1 MQPLVSIVTP
11 SYNQAVFLEAAIKS
25 VFDQKYPNL
34 EYLLV
39 DGKSTDG
46 SVEIIKKYADR
57 IAWWISE
64 ADRGQADAINK
75 GLQHAHG
82 EIIAW
87 LNSDDI
93 YLPGTLHT
101 IVDFFQDHP
110 QVGLVFGDLLA
121 MDEKGE
127 QINTLRYG
135 DYSVQDLM
143 AFRIIGQP
151 AVFFRK
157 DVLEKAGYLDLS
169 YQYLLDHQLWIRM
182 AGVTTIQHIPQ
193 LLAAA
198 RYHAG
203 AKNVAAA
210 EKFGEEA
217 YRIVDWMHT
226 YEKTSSIF
234 PVIRKRVLAG
244 ACLIDGRY
252 LLDGGKGWAAF
263 KAYARSIFYHPAT
276 GFREFHRMLFALAA
290 ALKLVRVENVV
301 ERRRKMNTIKA
312 KLSGK
317 K

>member
-11 SYNQAVFLEAAIKS
+11 SFNQAAFLESTITS
-25 VFDQKYPNL
+25 VLNQDYQNL

-57 IAWWISE
+57 IAWWVSE
-64 ADRGQADAINK
+64 ADQGQADAINK
-75 GLQHAHG
+75 GLKHSHG

-93 YLPGTLHT
+93 YLPGTIRTVVNYFH
-101 IVDFFQDHP
+101 DHP
-110 QVGLVFGDLLA
+110 HVGLVFGDILA
-121 MDEKGE
+121 LDETGE
-127 QINTLRYG
+127 QINTLRYA
-135 DYSVQDLM
+135 DYKLQDLM

-151 AVFFRK
+151 AVFFRRE
-157 DVLEKAGYLDLS
+157 VLEKAGYLDLS

-182 AGVTTIQHIPQ
+182 AGITDIQHIP
-193 LLAAA
+193 LFLAGA

-210 EKFGEEA
+210 GKFGEEA
-217 YRIVDWMHT
+217 YRIVDWMRT
-226 YEKTSSIF
+226 YEKTVSFF
-234 PVIRKRVLAG
+234 PDMQKKILAG

-263 KAYARSIFYHPAT
+263 KAYGRSVFLHPAT

-290 ALKLVRVENVV
+290 ALGIVRVQNVV
-301 ERRRKMNTIKA
+301 ERRKKLNTIRA

>member
-75 GLQHAHG
+75 GLQRVHG

-87 LNSDDI
+87 LNSDDL
-93 YLPGTLHT
+93 YLPGAFST
-101 IVDFFQDHP
+101 VVKYFQDHP

-121 MDEKGE
+121 LDENGE

-135 DYSVQDLM
+135 DYKLQDLM
-143 AFRIIGQP
+143 TFRIIGQP

-157 DVLEKAGYLDLS
+157 DILEKAGYLDLS

-193 LLAAA
+193 ILAGA

-217 YRIVDWMHT
+217 YRIVDWMRT
-226 YEKTSSIF
+226 FEKTKTIF
-234 PVIRKRVLAG
+234 PIIERKVRAG

-263 KAYARSIFYHPAT
+263 KAYGRSIFLHPAT

-301 ERRRKMNTIKA
+301 ERRRKMNTIKI
-312 KLSGK
+312 KLTGK

>member
-87 LNSDDI
+87 LNSDDL
-93 YLPGTLHT
+93 YLPGAFST
-101 IVDFFQDHP
+101 VVEYFQDHP

-135 DYSVQDLM
+135 DYSAQDLM

>member
-1 MQPLVSIVTP
+1 VQPLVSIVTP

-87 LNSDDI
+87 LNSDDL
-93 YLPGTLHT
+93 YLPGAFST
-101 IVDFFQDHP
+101 VVEYFQDHP